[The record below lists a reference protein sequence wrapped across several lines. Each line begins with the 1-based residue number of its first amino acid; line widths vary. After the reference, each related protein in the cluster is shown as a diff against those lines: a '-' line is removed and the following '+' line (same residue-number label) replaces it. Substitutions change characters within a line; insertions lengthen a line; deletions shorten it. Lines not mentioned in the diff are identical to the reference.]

1 MEPGCRFKFDRTIYE
16 HARTIYGLWPDART
30 LAFTFEHAWD
40 EEPDQLDWDQECVRR
55 FVETVCALA
64 GVAPLPATA

>member
-1 MEPGCRFKFDRTIYE
+1 MAAVDRAADRVRALP
-16 HARTIYGLWPDART
+16 ARTLAGLAVHART
-30 LAFTFEHAWD
+30 LAFTFEHAGD
-40 EEPDQLDWDQECVRR
+40 EEPDQLDWDRECVRR